1 MGPLHLALL
10 FPALGLAKD
19 PLSHLPDFGSCKSSS
34 LLGSIWGNEAAACAP
49 DGAAGGLVWEDS
61 NQTVAKPLTPATWR
75 FSKPC
80 MENGKREFC
89 IYSSPDFANGR
100 GIMMLTTPRRAA
112 EVERSRIFTR
122 PEIYAEMAGR
132 LNAETSDRWRI
143 EAVPGKGMGLIATRD
158 LQVGDHVMSTTPSVM
173 IDYDVFYELEAAQIH
188 QMQGEGVSYLPERH
202 RNIFLNLSTHDGAE
216 DYNSRVNKII
226 LTNAFD
232 IDNTGVVEK
241 TEEGERESWYTV
253 FPEISRMNHD
263 CRPNADYYFDVE
275 TFTHNIH
282 AVRPIMA
289 GEEITVSYI
298 DPVQPRHERLQRLN
312 TSWHFPCSCS
322 LCAQNA
328 HQTAAS
334 DARIAQIE
342 DLRAQ
347 FRDYEPGSQATPAMG
362 ELMVS
367 LFQQERLWSSMYEA
381 YTYAALEYNGAGEP
395 WLASKYA
402 RLAIEHGLAA
412 GGPKDSDV
420 LAMQALVKDPW
431 AHWSW
436 MLRTKRRMNWVSN
449 VEA

>member
-1 MGPLHLALL
+1 MGPLYLAWL

-19 PLSHLPDFGSCKSSS
+19 PLSYLPDFGSCKSSS
-34 LLGSIWGNEAAACAP
+34 LIGGGILGHEAACSPDGGSIWE
-49 DGAAGGLVWEDS
+49 EDA
-61 NQTVAKPLTPATWR
+61 NQTVLTTPARWR
-75 FSKPC
+75 FSTPC

-89 IYSSPDFANGR
+89 IYASPDFANGR
-100 GIMMLTTPRRAA
+100 GIMMLTTPQRAG
-112 EVERSRIFTR
+112 EVERSHVFTA
-122 PEIYAEMAGR
+122 PEVYAAMTN
-132 LNAETSDRWRI
+132 LNAETSDRWRV
-143 EAVPGKGMGLIATRD
+143 EAVPGKGMGLIATRN
-158 LQVGDHVMSTTPSVM
+158 LQVGDHIMSTTPSVM
-173 IDYDVFYELEAAQIH
+173 IDYDVFYELEPQQIH
-188 QMQGEGVSYLPERH
+188 QMQGEGISYLPERH

-241 TEEGERESWYTV
+241 KEEGERESWYTV
-253 FPEISRMNHD
+253 FPEK
-263 CRPNADYYFDVE
+263 

-282 AVRPIMA
+282 AVRPIAA

-298 DPVQPRHERLQRLN
+298 DPVLPRQERLQRLD

-322 LCAQNA
+322 LCAQNE
-328 HQTAAS
+328 HQRAAS

-342 DLRAQ
+342 ELRAQ
-347 FRDYEPGSQATPAMG
+347 FRDYEPTSQATPAMG

-395 WLASKYA
+395 WLASKSA
-402 RLAIEHGLAA
+402 RLAIQHGLAA

-436 MLRTKRRMNWVSN
+436 MLRTKRRMNWGSN

>member
-1 MGPLHLALL
+1 MGPLYLALL

-34 LLGSIWGNEAAACAP
+34 LIGGDILGSDGGACLP
-49 DGAAGGLVWEDS
+49 GGGSIMEDA
-61 NQTVAKPLTPATWR
+61 NQTKVLTPATWR
-75 FSKPC
+75 YSKPC

-89 IYSSPDFANGR
+89 IYSAPDFANGR
-100 GIMMLTTPRRAA
+100 GVMMLTTPRRA
-112 EVERSRIFTR
+112 EQVERARIFTE
-122 PEIYAEMAGR
+122 PEIYASMTN

-143 EAVPGKGMGLIATRD
+143 EEVPGKGMGLIATRN
-158 LQVGDHVMSTTPSVM
+158 LQVGDHIMSTTPSVM
-173 IDYDVFYELEAAQIH
+173 IDYDVFYELEPSQIH
-188 QMQGEGVSYLPERH
+188 QMQGEGINFLPERH
-202 RNIFLNLSTHDGAE
+202 RNIFMNLSTHDGAE
-216 DYNSRVNKII
+216 DHNSRVNKII

-241 TEEGERESWYTV
+241 QEEGERESWYTV

-282 AVRPIMA
+282 AVRPIAA

-298 DPVQPRHERLQRLN
+298 DPVQSRQERLQRLN

-322 LCAQNA
+322 LCAQNEHA
-328 HQTAAS
+328 TAAS

-342 DLRAQ
+342 QLRKQ
-347 FRDYEPGSQATPAMG
+347 FRDYEPSSQATPGMG

-367 LFQQERLWSSMYEA
+367 LFEQERLWSSMYEA

-395 WLASKYA
+395 WIASKYA
-402 RLAIEHGLAA
+402 RLAIQHGLAA
-412 GGPKDSDV
+412 GGPRDSDV
-420 LAMQALVKDPW
+420 LAMKDLVKDPW

-436 MLRTKRRMNWVSN
+436 MLRTKRRMNWNSN